1 MKKTDLI
8 LIGVIS
14 FIAIVSYFTLQIVV
28 NNSSL
33 EGGVAVVIFED
44 SEVLEINLEDGSYT
58 ILDLSLG
65 IIVDEENF
73 LYTIPDT
80 NGTNDLIIEY
90 HDNRV
95 RVIEETSPQNICQE
109 QSWSNSPLKPI
120 SCLPN
125 NLVILIRL
133 PQDNELPDDIT
144 S

>member
-1 MKKTDLI
+1 MRKTDLI
-8 LIGVIS
+8 LVSVIS
-14 FIAIVSYFTLQIVV
+14 FIAIVSYIILQIVV

-33 EGGVAVVIFED
+33 EGGIAVVIFED
-44 SEVLEINLEDGSYT
+44 NEVLEINLEDGSYT
-58 ILDLSLG
+58 ILDYSIG
-65 IIVDEENF
+65 ISVDEENF
-73 LYTIPDT
+73 LYTIPNT

-90 HDNRV
+90 HDFRV
-95 RVIEETSPQNICQE
+95 RVIEETSPQNICQD

-133 PQDNELPDDIT
+133 PIDPDGPDDIT